1 MENSQEL
8 GQAPVGKL
16 LWKYFVPAII
26 GVMANTLYNLVD
38 RVYIGQG
45 VGALALSG
53 LTVTFPI
60 MIIAMAFGMLVGM
73 GSAALVSIRLGEESG
88 AKRRRSWATP
98 SCCWPASPWP

>member
-1 MENSQEL
+1 MDNSKEL

-26 GVMANTLYNLVD
+26 GVLANTLYNLVD
-38 RVYIGQG
+38 RVYIGHG

-60 MIIAMAFGMLVGM
+60 MIIAVAIRREVGRLNRRWRERAP
-73 GSAALVSIRLGEESG
+73 AAAPL
-88 AKRRRSWATP
+88 TP
-98 SCCWPASPWP
+98 AW